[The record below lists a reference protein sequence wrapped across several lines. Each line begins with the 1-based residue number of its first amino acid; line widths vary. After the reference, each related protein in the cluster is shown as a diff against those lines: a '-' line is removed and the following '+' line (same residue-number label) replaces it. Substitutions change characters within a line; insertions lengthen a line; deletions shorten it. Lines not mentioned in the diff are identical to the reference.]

1 MKKFRYIVCLL
12 SLATLSSCDS
22 ILDKGPLDAFTN
34 DNFWTGEGNV
44 SGYANTFYEQ
54 FLGYGNAGGSGDF
67 YFNSLSDDQ
76 VGRDFDQYPNN
87 KGIPSSSTTWKNAWI
102 EVRRA
107 NVMIEKV
114 SQMTALDD
122 AARNHWLGVAR
133 LMRAWQY
140 YKLVRMYG
148 NVQWVEKS
156 LDITDE
162 GVLYGGRDDRDMV
175 MDRVLDDLN
184 FAAQNVKDVVSKTTW
199 SRSMANAMKAEVCLY
214 EGTFRKYR
222 KSEDSQK
229 APDGAGATK
238 FLTACKEACS
248 AVMAKGYSL
257 NTSYQGNY
265 NSIDLSKNPE
275 MILYKAYKE
284 GLLTH
289 SLIAYIC
296 SSTQISGMSKN
307 AFESYLFTDGK
318 PLALTTLE
326 KTDKA
331 PMIDGHLSLKDILA
345 VRDKRLSQTIDGVL
359 LYNGRGYTRFNV
371 GMEST
376 ASSGYGI
383 CKYDNSAIP
392 EGFRNNTTKNYT
404 HAPLFWLS
412 VVYLNYAEA
421 CAELGAITNDDL
433 NKSINLLKDRAGL
446 PRITTAIGFSDPANN
461 HGVSDLIWEIRR
473 ERRCELMFDNNVRY
487 WDLVRWHQLD
497 KLDNS
502 KNPDI
507 LRGANVAN
515 DMSGCKA
522 DKVGEYIDGSKSSIR
537 AYDKKYYLYPI
548 PSGQIALNPQLA
560 PNNPGWE

>member
-1 MKKFRYIVCLL
+1 MKKIKYILCLL
-12 SLATLSSCDS
+12 SLATLNSCDS

-44 SGYANTFYEQ
+44 AGYANTFYEQ
-54 FLGYGNAGGSGDF
+54 FLGYGNAGGEGDF
-67 YFNSLSDDQ
+67 YYKSLSDDQ
-76 VGRDFDQYPNN
+76 VGRGFDNYPN
-87 KGIPSSSTTWKNAWI
+87 KEGAPAASTTWKNGWI

-107 NVMIEKV
+107 NIMIENV
-114 SQMTALDD
+114 SKMTMLDETTK
-122 AARNHWLGVAR
+122 NHWLGVAR
-133 LMRAWQY
+133 LMRGWQY

-148 NVQWVEKS
+148 NVQWVERS
-156 LDITDE
+156 LDITDD
-162 GVLYGGRDDRDMV
+162 GVLYGAREDRDMV
-175 MDRVLDDLN
+175 MNKVLDDLN
-184 FAAQNVKDVVSKTTW
+184 FAALNVKDVASKTTW

-222 KSEDSQK
+222 KSEDGQK
-229 APDGAGATK
+229 APDAAGATT

-257 NTSYQGNY
+257 NSSYQGNY
-265 NSIDLSKNPE
+265 NSTDLSKNPE

-289 SLIAYIC
+289 SLVAYIC

-318 PLALTTLE
+318 PLALTTLN
-326 KTDKA
+326 KSDKA
-331 PMIDGHLSLKDILA
+331 PMVNNHLSLTDILA

-359 LYNGRGYTRFNV
+359 FYNGRGYTRYNV

-376 ASSGYGI
+376 TSSGYGI
-383 CKYDNSAIP
+383 CKYDNPAIP
-392 EGFRNNTTKNYT
+392 EGFRNVTTKNYT
-404 HAPLFWLS
+404 HAPLFWLA

-421 CAELGAITNDDL
+421 CAELGSITQGDL
-433 NKSINLLKDRAGL
+433 DKSINLLKDRAGL
-446 PRITTAIGFSDPANN
+446 PHLNTTVGFSDPANN

-473 ERRCELMFDNNVRY
+473 ERRCELMFDNYVRY

-502 KNPDI
+502 KYPDI

-515 DMSGCKA
+515 DMDGCKA
-522 DKVGEYIDGSKSSIR
+522 AKVGEYIDGSMNSVR

-548 PSGQIALNPQLA
+548 PTGQISLNPQLA
-560 PNNPGWE
+560 PNNPGW

>member
-1 MKKFRYIVCLL
+1 MKKIKYILCLL
-12 SLATLSSCDS
+12 SLATLNSCDS

-44 SGYANTFYEQ
+44 AGYANTFYEQ
-54 FLGYGNAGGSGDF
+54 FLGYGNAGAEGDF
-67 YFNSLSDDQ
+67 YYKSLSDDQ
-76 VGRDFDQYPNN
+76 VGRGFDNYPN
-87 KGIPSSSTTWKNAWI
+87 KEGAPAASTTWKNGWI

-107 NVMIEKV
+107 NIIIEKV
-114 SQMTALDD
+114 SKMTVLDETTK
-122 AARNHWLGVAR
+122 NHWLGVAR
-133 LMRAWQY
+133 LMRGWQY

-148 NVQWVEKS
+148 NVQWVERS
-156 LDITDE
+156 LDITDD
-162 GVLYGGRDDRDMV
+162 GMLYGAREDRDMV
-175 MDRVLDDLN
+175 MNKVLEDLN
-184 FAAQNVKDVVSKTTW
+184 FAALNVKDVASKTTW

-222 KSEDSQK
+222 KSEDGQK
-229 APDGAGATK
+229 APDAAGATT

-257 NTSYQGNY
+257 NSSYQGNY

-289 SLIAYIC
+289 SLVAYIC
-296 SSTQISGMSKN
+296 SSTQISGMSKS

-318 PLALTTLE
+318 PLALTTLN
-326 KTDKA
+326 KSDKA
-331 PMIDGHLSLKDILA
+331 PMVNNHLSLTDILA

-359 LYNGRGYTRFNV
+359 FYNGRGYTRYNV

-376 ASSGYGI
+376 TSSGYGI
-383 CKYDNSAIP
+383 CKYDNPAIP
-392 EGFRNNTTKNYT
+392 EGFRNVTTKNYT
-404 HAPLFWLS
+404 HAPLFWLA

-421 CAELGAITNDDL
+421 CAELGNITQTDL
-433 NKSINLLKDRAGL
+433 DKSINLLKDRAGL
-446 PRITTAIGFSDPANN
+446 PHLKTTVGFSDPANN

-515 DMSGCKA
+515 DMDGCKA
-522 DKVGEYIDGSKSSIR
+522 AKVGEYIDGSMNSVR
-537 AYDKKYYLYPI
+537 TYDKKYYLYPI
-548 PSGQIALNPQLA
+548 PTGQISLNPQLA
-560 PNNPGWE
+560 PNNPGW

>member
-1 MKKFRYIVCLL
+1 MKKIRYIACLL
-12 SLATLSSCDS
+12 SLTLLGSCDS

-44 SGYANTFYEQ
+44 SGYANAFYEQ
-54 FLGYGNAGGSGDF
+54 FLGYGNAGAFGDF
-67 YFNSLSDDQ
+67 YFTSLSDDQ

-87 KGIPSSSTTWKNAWI
+87 KGVPSTSATWKNGWI

-107 NVMIEKV
+107 NIMIEKV
-114 SQMTALDD
+114 SKMSALDD
-122 AARNHWLGVAR
+122 ATKNHWLGVAR

-162 GVLYGGRDDRDMV
+162 GVLYGAREDRDMV
-175 MDRVLDDLN
+175 MGKVLDDLN
-184 FAAQNVKDVVSKTTW
+184 FATQNVKDVSSKSTW
-199 SRSMANAMKAEVCLY
+199 SRSMAHAIKAEVCLY

-222 KSEDSQK
+222 KSEDGQK
-229 APDGAGATK
+229 APDLAGVTT
-238 FLTACKEACS
+238 FLTACKEACE
-248 AVMAKGYSL
+248 AIMAKSYSL
-257 NTSYQGNY
+257 NASYQENY
-265 NSIDLSKNPE
+265 NSTDLSKNPE

-284 GLLTH
+284 GILTH
-289 SLIAYIC
+289 SLISYTC

-318 PLALTTLE
+318 PLALTMLP
-326 KTDKA
+326 KNDKA
-331 PMIDGHLSLKDILA
+331 PMVDNHLSLKDILA
-345 VRDKRLSQTIDGVL
+345 VRDKRLSQTIDEVL
-359 LYNGRGYTRFNV
+359 LYNGRGYTRYNV

-376 ASSGYGI
+376 SSSGYGV

-404 HAPLFWLS
+404 YAPLFWLS

-421 CAELGAITNDDL
+421 CAELGTITNDNL
-433 NKSINLLKDRAGL
+433 NKSINLLKNRAGL
-446 PRITTAIGFSDPANN
+446 PSITTTIGFSDPANN
-461 HGVSDLIWEIRR
+461 HGVSNLLWEIRR
-473 ERRCELMFDNNVRY
+473 ERRSELMFDNNMRY

-497 KLDNS
+497 KLDNTN
-502 KNPDI
+502 NPDI

-515 DMSGCKA
+515 DMDGCKA
-522 DKVGEYIDGSKSSIR
+522 DKVGEYIDGSKASIR
-537 AYDKKYYLYPI
+537 TYDKKYYLYPI

-560 PNNPGWE
+560 PNNSGW